1 MAKMHGMNWMAMAL
15 ILGGGVLP
23 SAGARQTVGAPPT
36 PDSDSPTRY
45 QEPVPATPAPPP
57 RPDPDAG
64 SEAAAPSSPSSE
76 AAAGPDGSP
85 PDRLPQIHNDQGIR
99 YVSGG
104 VGEGERAELDALSNQ
119 FNLRVLFAMQSS
131 GEYLSAV
138 RVNILDARGET
149 VLTAESKGPWFFAQ
163 LAPGDY
169 TVEASVP
176 GEAQR
181 QPQRQTVHIE
191 GSSQSRLDFRWR

>member
-1 MAKMHGMNWMAMAL
+1 MARMHGISLMITAL

-23 SAGARQTVGAPPT
+23 SVGAQQTQTVDAPPT
-36 PDSDSPTRY
+36 YDSARPSQSPDA
-45 QEPVPATPAPPP
+45 ATDPNRPPP
-57 RPDPDAG
+57 
-64 SEAAAPSSPSSE
+64 E
-76 AAAGPDGSP
+76 
-85 PDRLPQIHNDQGIR
+85 RLPQVHSDRGIH

-104 VGEGERAELDALSNQ
+104 VGEGERAALDAQSNQ
-119 FNLRVLFAMQSS
+119 FNLRLLFAMQGS

-149 VLTAESKGPWFFAQ
+149 ILTAESKGPWFFAQ

-176 GEAQR
+176 GQAQQ
-181 QPQRQTVHIE
+181 QPQRQTVHIQ
-191 GSSQSRLDFRWR
+191 GSGQTRLDFRWR

>member
-1 MAKMHGMNWMAMAL
+1 MAKMHKMSLMAMAL
-15 ILGGGVLP
+15 MLGGGVLP
-23 SAGARQTVGAPPT
+23 SAGAQQTVNAPLT
-36 PDSDSPTRY
+36 YGSDSPPRY
-45 QEPVPATPAPPP
+45 QEPMPVTPAPLP
-57 RPDPDAG
+57 RPNPYAG
-64 SEAAAPSSPSSE
+64 SESAAPPAPSPA
-76 AAAGPDGSP
+76 AAAGPDESP
-85 PDRLPQIHNDQGIR
+85 AGLPQVHSDRGIR

-104 VGEGERAELDALSNQ
+104 VGEGERAALDAQSNQ
-119 FNLRVLFAMQSS
+119 FNLRLLFAMQGS

-176 GEAQR
+176 GQAQQ
-181 QPQRQTVHIE
+181 QPQRQTVYIQ
-191 GSSQSRLDFRWR
+191 GSGQTRLDFRWR

>member
-1 MAKMHGMNWMAMAL
+1 MAKMHGINLMITAL
-15 ILGGGVLP
+15 VLGGGMLQ
-23 SAGARQTVGAPPT
+23 SAGAQQTVDTPPT
-36 PDSDSPTRY
+36 YDSARPSQSPD
-45 QEPVPATPAPPP
+45 
-57 RPDPDAG
+57 
-64 SEAAAPSSPSSE
+64 
-76 AAAGPDGSP
+76 AAAGPGGSSSERLLVHS
-85 PDRLPQIHNDQGIR
+85 DRGIR

-119 FNLRVLFAMQSS
+119 FNLRLLFAMQGS

-138 RVNILDARGET
+138 RVNIRDARGEM

-176 GEAQR
+176 GQAQQ
-181 QPQRQTVHIE
+181 QPQRQTAHIE
-191 GSSQSRLDFRWR
+191 GSRQSRLDFRWH